1 MLAKRA
7 YKCLFYP
14 TPTQEQ
20 ALAQHFECVKF
31 VYNQMPVRR
40 RQRHKDGECSCYGE
54 DAAALTA
61 LKRTPDTCGYET
73 SPSSRFRPCCGTSIS
88 PTAISSRSAR
98 NSHAS
103 SVNTPARA
111 TRSCAMTLRCSR
123 RAYPREDEEATGRPL
138 EPRTAWRPAQ
148 SDGLTRPGRPVYHR
162 SAVRG

>member
-61 LKRTPDTCGYET
+61 LKRTLVYLFCIVALQASLQHLDTCRLSLWSE
-73 SPSSRFRPCCGTSIS
+73 RKI
-88 PTAISSRSAR
+88 
-98 NSHAS
+98 
-103 SVNTPARA
+103 
-111 TRSCAMTLRCSR
+111 
-123 RAYPREDEEATGRPL
+123 
-138 EPRTAWRPAQ
+138 
-148 SDGLTRPGRPVYHR
+148 
-162 SAVRG
+162 